1 MYGPGPDSGKAE
13 AAGPYPSPIPP
24 FPGAK
29 PGGTSVR
36 LGRPESPPPAL
47 PEEGTQGSRLRERKH
62 GGACEPV
69 GRDATRVCPPAER
82 RRSPQDCL
90 AVAAASLTT
99 GSPPP
104 ALTEEGESKGPLLR
118 ERKKAACVIPSEE
131 THSAASACRP
141 RTINPRRAQTGLNGG
156 TSVRTWA
163 LRGDPARPPHLSC
176 YCFPKENVRSGPRF
190 LRSPER
196 SLAAPA

>member
-1 MYGPGPDSGKAE
+1 MI
-13 AAGPYPSPIPP
+13 PSEETHRRMTCRRPRTINPRRART
-24 FPGAK
+24 GLN
-29 PGGTSVR
+29 GGTCVR
-36 LGRPESPPPAL
+36 TWALRGDPARPPHLSCYCFPKENVISGPRFP
-47 PEEGTQGSRLRERKH
+47 
-62 GGACEPV
+62 
-69 GRDATRVCPPAER
+69 
-82 RRSPQDCL
+82 RSPQRSL

-118 ERKKAACVIPSEE
+118 ERKKAARVIPSAE

-141 RTINPRRAQTGLNGG
+141 RTINPRRARTGLNGG

-176 YCFPKENVRSGPRF
+176 YCFPKENVLSRSPVPRSG
-190 LRSPER
+190 
-196 SLAAPA
+196 A